1 MKKFK
6 KAFSFF
12 TALVLVIAMIAG
24 CTPSQQGQGGQGT
37 AQPGDTTQPAAERR
51 DHIVLAQ
58 TSDVGT
64 FNPFLTGT
72 MTETR
77 VLYNI
82 YDALIRAHV
91 VTGEMVPYI
100 AESFTVS
107 DDGLVFTFNI
117 RQGVTFHN
125 GDSLDAHDI
134 YENYLLW
141 RVSANHV
148 NLIEDLDTVTV
159 LDDYTIEF
167 RLSQPNALFLLFLSD
182 AGIIHARVFNED
194 PVAFAAMP
202 VGTGPYRVVAHHVG
216 TRIEL
221 ERHEGYFLPVPISTA
236 EIRIVPDANVLA
248 VALEMGEIDFSDNIA
263 MASVSVLEGV
273 DRLTM
278 HSLEGIQINFVTFNV
293 EKPPFDDVRVRQA
306 VAYALN
312 RQTIVDIAREGLAFP
327 TEIAFLP
334 GMPFEPQN
342 HRTYGYNPQRAR
354 ELLAEAG
361 FPDGITIDEPFI
373 TFQTLARDAEVIQNQ
388 LSEVGINASI
398 EIMEINTF
406 FSRYGTG
413 DFQIAVSGWNSFH
426 SHPDFYMR
434 LYRSDN
440 IGAANGARFNNPV
453 FDDLATQAIRT
464 MDSAE
469 AARLYDEL
477 YTLIMEEMPIAPFL
491 ITGFVMAYDNDLV
504 VENPNSKVNRIMHM
518 SWR

>member
-1 MKKFK
+1 MKRSK
-6 KAFSFF
+6 KAFLFC
-12 TALVLVIAMIAG
+12 TALVLVMAMVAG
-24 CTPSQQGQGGQGT
+24 CAQGGGTGSAQQGGGGAGAT
-37 AQPGDTTQPAAERR
+37 ASAEQR

-117 RQGVTFHN
+117 RRGVTFHN
-125 GDSLDAHDI
+125 GDPLNAHDI

-202 VGTGPYRVVAHHVG
+202 VGTGPYKVAAHHVG

-221 ERHEGYFLPVPISTA
+221 ERHEGYFLPVPIRTA

-293 EKPPFDDVRVRQA
+293 EKPPFNDVRVRQA
-306 VAYALN
+306 VTYALN
-312 RQTIVDIAREGLAFP
+312 RQLIVDIAREGIAFP

-334 GMPFEPQN
+334 GMPFEPQS
-342 HRTYGYNPQRAR
+342 HRVYGYNPQRAR

-361 FPDGITIDEPFI
+361 FPDGITLDETFI
-373 TFQTLARDAEVIQNQ
+373 TFQTLARDAEVIQNL
-388 LSEVGINASI
+388 LSEVGIHANL
-398 EIMEINTF
+398 EIMEINAF

-413 DFQIAVSGWNSFH
+413 EFQIAVSGWNSFH

-434 LYRSDN
+434 LYRAEN
-440 IGAANGARFNNPV
+440 IGAANGARFSDPL

-464 MDSAE
+464 MDPAE
-469 AARLYDEL
+469 AARLYDEI
-477 YTLIMEEMPIAPFL
+477 YTLIMEEVPIAPFL
-491 ITGFVMAYDNDLV
+491 ITGFVMAYDSDLV

-518 SWR
+518 SWK